1 MASSS
6 SARRHPPLRPS
17 STTNRAGRGVEK
29 RVNTPA
35 LSNDINDDEY
45 GIASGKQVPRSYLLK
60 LIKRS
65 HMNGILN
72 LASRGLTEV
81 PVEIF
86 AEEIVEDE
94 NQQRQKSK
102 TPDFNQHDTETWWNR
117 ESLKTLDLSSNSLT
131 TLPNEIETLNYL
143 IVLNIQNNQLT
154 SLPDAVRGLR
164 ALEKLVL
171 SQNQLTTL
179 SDGLFYC
186 SSLLSL
192 NLSRNHLTKLPNKI
206 GQLSYLQELDLSENE
221 FELFPKEIGFL
232 TRLTKLTVAKNRLR
246 VLPHEFGSLYNL
258 RSLDLS
264 HNQLTELPESVGD
277 LINLEEI
284 YANTNRLTLFPCFNQ
299 CARLKEIH
307 MADNLLTEIIDN
319 QLEPLL
325 SLVSLNVRGNK
336 IRMLPEQIALLPN
349 LERLDVTNN
358 DLAEYIIYL
367 IKISNDFFLNVFFFS
382 SIPSKI
388 ALNKKIKNISMT
400 GNPLGK
406 IRKDVAR
413 LGTDAIMKFLRNRLT
428 IDDGSASGNDQKN
441 FDIQKAVE
449 TDDERKRR
457 LYTEHHVV
465 RSTGTFDF
473 SHKNASTL
481 SDESIEL
488 ISKEKPSHVNLAKNK
503 FTEMPTALVRLADC
517 LLHLDMSS
525 NGLLQLNSQVGQ
537 LKELRFLDLSTN
549 RLTDLPSELSSL
561 EHLQIINLSMNKFVR
576 LPSVLYELKQI
587 QEILANDNQ
596 LVELDAN
603 GIMKISSTL
612 CTFNVRNNNIQR
624 LPPEL
629 SKCTLLKS
637 LDVAGN
643 PFKLPRPATV
653 AKGTQAIL
661 EHLRNQLIE

>member
-6 SARRHPPLRPS
+6 STRRHPPLRPS
-17 STTNRAGRGVEK
+17 STTNRTSRGVEK

-81 PVEIF
+81 PIEIF
-86 AEEIVEDE
+86 ADEIVEDE

-102 TPDFNQHDTETWWNR
+102 TPDFSQNDTETWWNR

-154 SLPDAVRGLR
+154 SLPDAIRGLR

-171 SQNQLTTL
+171 SQNQLTIL
-179 SDGLFYC
+179 PDGLFYC
-186 SSLLSL
+186 SSLLTL
-192 NLSRNHLTKLPNKI
+192 NLSRNHLTKLSNKI
-206 GQLSYLQELDLSENE
+206 GQLSYLQDLDLSENE

-232 TRLTKLTVAKNRLR
+232 TRLNKLTVAKNRLR
-246 VLPHEFGSLYNL
+246 ALPHEFGGLYNL

-264 HNQLTELPESVGD
+264 HNQLTQLPESMGD

-284 YANTNRLTLFPCFNQ
+284 YANANRLTIFPCFNQ

-307 MADNLLTEIIDN
+307 MADNQLTEINDN
-319 QLEPLL
+319 ELESLL

-336 IRMLPEQIALLPN
+336 IRNLPEQVALLPN

-358 DLAEYIIYL
+358 DLADL
-367 IKISNDFFLNVFFFS
+367 
-382 SIPSKI
+382 PSKI

-406 IRKDVAR
+406 IRKDVVR
-413 LGTDAIMKFLRNRLT
+413 LGTESIMKFLRNRLT
-428 IDDGSASGNDQKN
+428 IDDGSASNNDPKT
-441 FDIQKAVE
+441 FDIPKTVE

-481 SDESIEL
+481 TEESIEL

-503 FTEMPTALVRLADC
+503 FTEMPIALVRLADC

-603 GIMKISSTL
+603 GIMKISTTL

-643 PFKLPRPATV
+643 PFKLPRPATI

>member
-1 MASSS
+1 MAS

-17 STTNRAGRGVEK
+17 SSTNRTAREVEK
-29 RVNTPA
+29 RVNTPG
-35 LSNDINDDEY
+35 LSSDINDEEF
-45 GIASGKQVPRSYLLK
+45 GIASGKPVPRSYLLK

-81 PVEIF
+81 PPEVF
-86 AEEIVEDE
+86 AEEVVEDE
-94 NQQRQKSK
+94 NQQRQKAK
-102 TPDFNQHDTETWWNR
+102 IPDFSQNTTETWWNR
-117 ESLKTLDLSSNSLT
+117 EALKTLDLSSNCLT

-143 IVLNIQNNQLT
+143 VVLNVHNNQLT
-154 SLPDAVRGLR
+154 TLPDAIRGLR
-164 ALEKLVL
+164 ALEKLVV
-171 SQNQLTTL
+171 SQNQLTML
-179 SDGLFYC
+179 PDGFYFC
-186 SSLLSL
+186 ASLLSL
-192 NLSRNHLTKLPNKI
+192 NLSRNRLTKLSNKI
-206 GQLSYLQELDLSENE
+206 GQLSYIQELDLSENE

-232 TRLTKLTVAKNRLR
+232 TKLTKLTVAKNRLR
-246 VLPHEFGSLYNL
+246 ALPHEFGALYNL

-264 HNQLTELPESVGD
+264 YNQLTQLPESFGD

-284 YANTNRLTLFPCFNQ
+284 YVNANRLTIFPCFNQ
-299 CARLKEIH
+299 CSRLKEIH
-307 MADNLLTEIIDN
+307 MADNQLTEITDN
-319 QLEPLL
+319 QLKPLL
-325 SLVSLNVRGNK
+325 SLISLNLRGNK
-336 IRMLPEQIALLPN
+336 IHTLPDQISLLPN

-358 DLAEYIIYL
+358 DLSDL
-367 IKISNDFFLNVFFFS
+367 
-382 SIPSKI
+382 PSKI

-406 IRKDVAR
+406 IRKDVIR
-413 LGTDAIMKFLRNRLT
+413 LGTDSIMKYLRNRLT
-428 IDDGSASGNDQKN
+428 IDDGTASSTDQQT
-441 FDIQKAVE
+441 FDIPKSTE

-465 RSTGTFDF
+465 RTTGTFDY
-473 SHKNASTL
+473 SHKNVSTL
-481 SDESIEL
+481 SNESIEL
-488 ISKEKPSHVNLAKNK
+488 IIKEKPSHINLAKNK
-503 FTEMPTALVRLADC
+503 FTEMPIALVRLAES
-517 LLHLDMSS
+517 LLHLDMSA

-596 LVELDAN
+596 LVELDPN
-603 GIMKISSTL
+603 GILKITSTL
-612 CTFNVRNNNIQR
+612 ITFNVRNNNIQR
-624 LPPEL
+624 LPPEF

-643 PFKLPRPATV
+643 PFKIPRPATI